1 MKYTHL
7 SLVAMLVSGLTSSAF
22 AADTLADAFK
32 NGKVKGELRAWYFD
46 KDSDKLDTQNV
57 VINGIT
63 YKLPKSVSD
72 DAAKTGNILNTV
84 AILNYVTDTFYGF
97 NLGATVQASAAPF
110 VDAEG
115 KTAYASDMYG
125 SGAVLSEAYL
135 GYTLGKTNTKIG
147 RQYIATPL
155 VNGSGSRIVRESFE
169 GATIVNT
176 DIPATTL
183 IAGYVDKFQARTSYL
198 TKGDLGGDAPSFG
211 KHAIFNGVSASDTYQ
226 FDDAY
231 TIAVINKSVPNL
243 TFTAQ
248 YATVGD
254 VVAANTENVN
264 LYYTDADYVLPMN
277 GFKLGFYLNYRGSK
291 TDLRSGAVNN
301 LDTIYYDGSQTAA
314 RISISE
320 LAGFGLAVTAAT
332 NSKNDAVIAGMGNG
346 AASSTATLVKASSP
360 SLRANTDSYR
370 IDLTYDFSK
379 LGVTGLKSILQYAE
393 ANQDRV
399 KQATTS
405 ADYTSYAGGIM
416 YDVPALKGLSLEL
429 IYEKQEVQTT
439 RYSNNTQYDW
449 DLNELRFKAN
459 YKF

>member
-1 MKYTHL
+1 MKLVNL
-7 SLVAMLVSGLTSSAF
+7 SLAAILAAGFASSSF

-32 NGKVKGELRAWYFD
+32 NGKVSGELRAWYFD
-46 KDSDKLDTQNV
+46 KDSDKLDSSSSPTKV
-57 VINGIT
+57 MKDT
-63 YKLPKSVSD
+63 E
-72 DAAKTGNILNTV
+72 KTGSILNTV

-97 NLGATVQASAAPF
+97 NLGATFQASAAPF

-135 GYTLGKTNTKIG
+135 GYTLGKTNAKIG
-147 RQYIATPL
+147 RQYISTPL
-155 VNGSGSRIVRESFE
+155 VSSSGSRIVKESFE

-176 DIPATTL
+176 DVPATTL
-183 IAGYVDKFQARTSYL
+183 MAGFVDKFQARTSYQ
-198 TKGDLGGDAPSFG
+198 TKGDVGGDAPSFE
-211 KHAIFNGVSASDTYQ
+211 KRAIFNGVSASDTYQ

-243 TFTAQ
+243 TLTGQF
-248 YATVGD
+248 ATFND
-254 VVAANTENVN
+254 VVVSNTKDVN
-264 LYYTDADYVLPMN
+264 LYYADADYILPMS
-277 GFKLGFYLNYRGSK
+277 GFKLGFYLNHRGSK
-291 TDLRSGAVNN
+291 TDLRNDATNSNN
-301 LDTIYYDGSQTAA
+301 TIYYDGSQTAG

-320 LAGFGLAVTAAT
+320 LAGFGLAFTAAT
-332 NSKNDAVIAGMGNG
+332 NSKDDAVIAGMGNG

-370 IDLTYDFSK
+370 VDFTYDFSK
-379 LGVTGLKSILQYAE
+379 VGATGLKGILQYAE

-416 YDVPALKGLSLEL
+416 YAVPAVKGLSLEL
-429 IYEKQEVQTT
+429 IYEQQEIETT
-439 RYSNNTQYDW
+439 RYSNHTKFTA
-449 DLNELRFKAN
+449 DLDELRFKAN